1 MEEVCTANEV
11 PMSNDRERE
20 QHWRRRVKSKL
31 TWRSLRTSRLA
42 QCSSMDTCGTTARQD
57 DCRKRSLL
65 PVSHLAHLQGAIVT
79 SYNRAAVTV
88 QIQSGLEPEN
98 TSRSALHAATSS
110 RSCNTPINH
119 KQRHSVA
126 ANVPISSRPG
136 PAQHI
141 LAASVRMPFSAFR
154 GGAQEICAWR
164 HAGGLQP
171 MRMQRSTS
179 AEVCPS
185 TERALDQSSQPS
197 HHSCG

>member
-1 MEEVCTANEV
+1 
-11 PMSNDRERE
+11 
-20 QHWRRRVKSKL
+20 
-31 TWRSLRTSRLA
+31 
-42 QCSSMDTCGTTARQD
+42 MDTCGTTARQD

-79 SYNRAAVTV
+79 SYNRAAVIV
-88 QIQSGLEPEN
+88 QIQSSGLEPEN

-110 RSCNTPINH
+110 RSCRIHQSTTSRDTLWR
-119 KQRHSVA
+119 QMSQ
-126 ANVPISSRPG
+126 ISSRPG

-154 GGAQEICAWR
+154 GGAQGICAWR

>member
-1 MEEVCTANEV
+1 MARQEDCEKGHCCRC
-11 PMSNDRERE
+11 SI
-20 QHWRRRVKSKL
+20 SY
-31 TWRSLRTSRLA
+31 LRTSP
-42 QCSSMDTCGTTARQD
+42 
-57 DCRKRSLL
+57 RS
-65 PVSHLAHLQGAIVT
+65 HRNNM
-79 SYNRAAVTV
+79 SYNRAAVIV
-88 QIQSGLEPEN
+88 QIQSGGLEPEH

-126 ANVPISSRPG
+126 ANVPNFLSPWASATHSRSQCPY
-136 PAQHI
+136 A
-141 LAASVRMPFSAFR
+141 VFSIPR
-154 GGAQEICAWR
+154 RSPRICAWR

-171 MRMQRSTS
+171 MRMKRGSTS